1 MLTYS
6 FENIGEE
13 SLYEHLYRCIR
24 ADILA
29 GRLQAGEKLPSK
41 RSLARQLGIS
51 VITVEGAYGQLVA
64 EGYCQSVP
72 KRDSSSRI
80 SRACPSRP
88 HAHGAHLPS
97 QKRTRPRIWPTSQ
110 PTACAPRISRSRHG
124 RGSCARSWPSRP
136 RSS

>member
-72 KRDSSSRI
+72 KKGLLRRASREPARPA
-80 SRACPSRP
+80 RAAAA
-88 HAHGAHLPS
+88 HACRA
-97 QKRTRPRIWPTSQ
+97 
-110 PTACAPRISRSRHG
+110 
-124 RGSCARSWPSRP
+124 GSA
-136 RSS
+136 

>member
-51 VITVEGAYGQLVA
+51 VITVEALMV
-64 EGYCQSVP
+64 SWWP
-72 KRDSSSRI
+72 KVIVSLCRKRLLRRASREPARPA
-80 SRACPSRP
+80 RAAAA
-88 HAHGAHLPS
+88 HACRA
-97 QKRTRPRIWPTSQ
+97 
-110 PTACAPRISRSRHG
+110 
-124 RGSCARSWPSRP
+124 GSA
-136 RSS
+136 